1 MKKILSMLLCAALL
15 LGCGVCAWAAEE
27 PAGGHCHTVS
37 DIFLMINNEP
47 IDLSGVTLEL
57 DVSGVAGV
65 DGAKAGRIHVNQDGE
80 TVGELGVGVLEGGCY
95 VLHLNSATMGHKD
108 YGIDPVVLISRA
120 LRGGLDSLAALL
132 EGIDTD
138 AAAQSI
144 FDAIH
149 AQPAAED
156 SADADEA
163 EEAEGTEES
172 GIDPNVYFEVNGKTF
187 SLSDVTIE
195 GDAVAL
201 LKSCISE
208 PETVHMGGVEYAPN
222 GDTIEMPDGEYQMQT
237 FTFDTDT
244 VCQLLDMVYVKG
256 EPAGLG
262 DEVRQAGVEILYT
275 GEFYDGEEAHIGDIG
290 ASIGSDEFNYSV
302 SCSYNQTVTDEGNET
317 TFTYGTAQGLDPDI
331 SVSGVSFKV
340 SDGTHEG
347 EQFEPAAIDEDE
359 LVMLT
364 DMELDEALAEL
375 SQAMGTVLG
384 DMLTPVMGPVME
396 AMPEGV
402 AAAEEPAE

>member
-15 LGCGVCAWAAEE
+15 LSCGVCAWAAEE
-27 PAGGHCHTVS
+27 PAGDHCHTVS

-57 DVSGVAGV
+57 DVTGVAGV
-65 DGAKAGRIHVNQDGE
+65 DGAKAGRIHVNQDGV
-80 TVGELGVGVLEGGCY
+80 TVGELGVGVLEDGCY
-95 VLHLNSATMGHKD
+95 VLHLNSAALGHKD
-108 YGIDPVVLISRA
+108 YGIDPVVLISRI
-120 LRGGLDSLAALL
+120 LRGGLDSLIELL
-132 EGIDTD
+132 QGIDTD

-144 FDAIH
+144 FDGIH
-149 AQPAAED
+149 AQQAAND
-156 SADADEA
+156 SADAEEA
-163 EEAEGTEES
+163 EETAES
-172 GIDPNVYFEVNGKTF
+172 GIGPNVYFEVNGKTF

-222 GDTIEMPDGEYQMQT
+222 GDTIEMPDGEYQKQT

-244 VCQLLDMVYVKG
+244 VCELLDMVYVKG

-275 GEFYDGEEAHIGDIG
+275 GEFYDGEAAHIGDIG

-302 SCSYNQTVTDEGNET
+302 SCGYNQTVTDEGTET

-347 EQFEPAAIDEDE
+347 EQFTPAAIDEDE

-364 DMELDEALAEL
+364 DMELDEALSEL
-375 SQAMGTVLG
+375 SQALGTVLG

-396 AMPEGV
+396 AMPEGGD
-402 AAAEEPAE
+402 AAGIEEPAE

>member
-1 MKKILSMLLCAALL
+1 MKKIISMLLCAALL
-15 LGCGVCAWAAEE
+15 LSCGVCAWAAED
-27 PAGGHCHTVS
+27 PAGDHCHTVS

-57 DVSGVAGV
+57 DVTGVAGV
-65 DGAKAGRIHVNQDGE
+65 DGAKAGRVHVNQDGE
-80 TVGELGVGVLEGGCY
+80 TVGELGIGVMEDGVY
-95 VLHLNSATMGHKD
+95 VLHLNSATLGHQD
-108 YGIDPVVLISRA
+108 YGIDPVVLISRI
-120 LRGGLDSLAALL
+120 LRGGLDSLAAMLQ
-132 EGIDTD
+132 GIDTD

-149 AQPAAED
+149 AQQAAAD
-156 SADADEA
+156 SADA
-163 EEAEGTEES
+163 EETEETEES
-172 GIDPNVYFEVNGKTF
+172 GIGPNVYFEVNGKTF
-187 SLSDVTIE
+187 DLSDVTIE

-201 LKSCISE
+201 LQSCISE

-222 GDTIEMPDGEYQMQT
+222 GDTIEMPDGEYQVQT

-244 VCQLLDMVYVKG
+244 VCELLDMVYVKG

-262 DEVRQAGVEILYT
+262 DEVRKAGVEILYT
-275 GEFYDGEEAHIGDIG
+275 GEFYDGEAAHIGDIG
-290 ASIGSDEFNYSV
+290 ASIGSDEFNYSL
-302 SCSYNQTVTDEGNET
+302 SCGYNQVITDEGAET
-317 TFTYGTAQGLDPDI
+317 TFTYGTSQGLDPDI

-347 EQFEPAAIDEDE
+347 DPFTPAAIDEDE

-375 SQAMGTVLG
+375 SQGLGTVLG
-384 DMLTPVMGPVME
+384 DMLTPVMGPIME
-396 AMPEGV
+396 AMPQGGDAAGV
-402 AAAEEPAE
+402 EESAE